1 MMANAS
7 DIITYVGVPL
17 AVIGVV
23 PTLYIAFQ
31 SVATSREIRELLLR
45 NGVTALIR
53 SSLLSG
59 IVEVEIQRLNLQPL
73 DRDDPDYFE
82 VAPRSSSLKGG
93 SWTKLNWRTLSIGRR
108 VYRLQYHDELVQPQA
123 EADFENLVAFLL
135 DRGAVPDERGFADL
149 RSSGLWTP
157 AGTRLLVSPDG
168 LHPVLSVASSED
180 SEGLLSLAMDW
191 RPHWDKRTPYDL
203 PPYWMRI
210 HAPEQRSQ
218 LGILDEKKRLS
229 GAEVVLTEKVE
240 VQQHRKSLAP
250 ADIRLSTNTETMSIT
265 YSIAPSNFSSALRL
279 HMGQAG
285 VDEMIFE
292 DNPKRKIRPRHLRQI
307 HGEPNTMAMWF
318 SCAATALGAP
328 KGGLWSYSI
337 PESIVALSAQESVP
351 CGIMVLLGVMAEGAV
366 PTWRSTVDVDDQ
378 LQKLEERERQ
388 NQRHRQ
394 MMEDMRL
401 GTQLTPEQ
409 RTQRQL
415 ARMREDMDRQRFE
428 GERKRIEEERKRSA
442 ELVEAL
448 NSPRLGA
455 AKVAAAMVA
464 WLVERGH
471 VSEGATTVEV
481 VERVLWEM
489 VNDREVAAEIGRVM
503 DAWRHWGEEGGMTK
517 GQYETVKESL
527 VTFGY
532 ASCILALIHEVG
544 GDLSGTVVSDLQDC
558 LRLWRRVRLG

>member
-1 MMANAS
+1 MPNAS
-7 DIITYVGVPL
+7 DIITYAGVPL

-31 SVATSREIRELLLR
+31 SVATSREIRERLTR
-45 NGVTALIR
+45 NGVTAIIR

-59 IVEVEIQRLNLQPL
+59 IVEVEIQRINLQPL
-73 DRDDPDYFE
+73 DRDDPEYFE
-82 VAPRSSSLKGG
+82 LAPRPSNLKGG
-93 SWTKLNWRTLSIGRR
+93 SWTKLNWRSLSIGRR

-123 EADFENLVAFLL
+123 EADFESLVAFLL
-135 DRGAVPDERGFADL
+135 DRGAIADERGFADL

-168 LHPVLSVASSED
+168 FHPVLSVASSED
-180 SEGLLSLAMDW
+180 SEGLLSLSMDW
-191 RPHWDKRTPYDL
+191 RGHWDKRTVYDL

-210 HAPEQRSQ
+210 RAPEQPSQ

-229 GAEVVLTEKVE
+229 GQEAVQSEKTE

-250 ADIRLSTNTETMSIT
+250 GDVRLSTNADTVSIT
-265 YSIAPSNFSSALRL
+265 YSLAPSNFSSALRL

-285 VDEMIFE
+285 VDEMVFE

-328 KGGLWSYSI
+328 QGGLWSYAI

-351 CGIMVLLGVMAEGAV
+351 CGIMVLLGVMAEDAV
-366 PTWRSTVDVDDQ
+366 PTWRTPLAVDDQ

-388 NQRHRQ
+388 TQRHRQ

-401 GTQLTPEQ
+401 GSQLTPEQ

-428 GERKRIEEERKRSA
+428 GERKRIEDERRRSA

-455 AKVAAAMVA
+455 GKVACAMVA

-471 VSEGATTVEV
+471 VGEGSTTAEV

-489 VNDREVAAEIGRVM
+489 VNDCAVAAEIGRVM
-503 DAWRHWGEEGGMTK
+503 DSWKHWAEEGGMTSA
-517 GQYETVKESL
+517 QYGIVKESL

-532 ASCILALIHEVG
+532 ASCILALIQEVG
-544 GDLSGTVVSDLQDC
+544 AGLSGTVVSDLQDC

>member
-1 MMANAS
+1 MANAS

-31 SVATSREIRELLLR
+31 SVATSREIRELLLQ
-45 NGVTALIR
+45 NGVTAIIR

-73 DRDDPDYFE
+73 DRDDPEYFE

-108 VYRLQYHDELVQPQA
+108 VYRLAYHDELVQPQA
-123 EADFENLVAFLL
+123 EADFESLVAFLL
-135 DRGAVPDERGFADL
+135 DRGAVADERGFADL

-168 LHPVLSVASSED
+168 LYPVLSIASSED
-180 SEGLLSLAMDW
+180 SEGLLSLSMDW
-191 RPHWDKRTPYDL
+191 RSQWDKRSTYDL
-203 PPYWMRI
+203 PPYHMRI
-210 HAPEQRSQ
+210 RAPDQHSG

-229 GAEVVLTEKVE
+229 GQEAAQSEKTE

-250 ADIRLSTNTETMSIT
+250 GDIRLSMNTDTMSIT
-265 YSIAPSNFSSALRL
+265 YSVAPSNFSSALRL
-279 HMGQAG
+279 RMGQAG
-285 VDEMIFE
+285 VDEMVFE

-307 HGEPNTMAMWF
+307 HGEQNTMAVWF

-328 KGGLWSYSI
+328 QGGLWSYAI

-351 CGIMVLLGVMAEGAV
+351 CGIMVLLGVMAEDAV
-366 PTWRSTVDVDDQ
+366 PTWRAPQDVDDQ

-388 NQRHRQ
+388 IQRHRQ
-394 MMEDMRL
+394 MMEDMRV
-401 GTQLTPEQ
+401 GPQLTPEQ

-415 ARMREDMDRQRFE
+415 ARMRDDMDRQRFE
-428 GERKRIEEERKRSA
+428 VERKRIEEERRRAA

-455 AKVAAAMVA
+455 GKVAGAMVA
-464 WLVERGH
+464 WLVQRGH
-471 VSEGATTVEV
+471 VGEGATTAEV

-489 VNDREVAAEIGRVM
+489 VNDRDVAAEIGRVM
-503 DAWRHWGEEGGMTK
+503 DAWKHWAEEGGMTSA
-517 GQYETVKESL
+517 QYGMVKDSL

-532 ASCILALIHEVG
+532 ASCILALIQEVG
-544 GDLSGTVVSDLQDC
+544 SGLSGSVVSDLQDC

>member
-1 MMANAS
+1 MANAS
-7 DIITYVGVPL
+7 DIITYIGVPL

-23 PTLYIAFQ
+23 PTLYIAFK
-31 SVATSREIRELLLR
+31 SVVTSREIREILAR
-45 NGVTALIR
+45 NGIAAMIR

-59 IVEVEIQRLNLQPL
+59 IVEVEIPRYSLSPL
-73 DRDDPDYFE
+73 DREDPDYFD
-82 VAPRSSSLKGG
+82 VAPSPSSLKGG
-93 SWTKLNWRTLSIGRR
+93 SWTKLNFRQLSIGRR

-123 EADFENLVAFLL
+123 EADFEALVAFLL
-135 DRGAVPDERGFADL
+135 DRGAIADERGFADL

-168 LHPVLSVASSED
+168 LHPVLSIASSED

-191 RPHWDKRTPYDL
+191 RAHWDKRTIYDL

-210 HAPEQRSQ
+210 QAPDQPSQ

-229 GAEVVLTEKVE
+229 GQDAVQSEKMD
-240 VQQHRKSLAP
+240 VQPHRKSLAP
-250 ADIRLSTNTETMSIT
+250 TDIRLSTNADTVSIT

-279 HMGQAG
+279 RMGHAG
-285 VDEMIFE
+285 VDEMVFE
-292 DNPKRKIRPRHLRQI
+292 DNPKRKLRPRHLRQT
-307 HGEPNTMAMWF
+307 HGEPNTMAVWF

-328 KGGLWSYSI
+328 QGGLWSYAI
-337 PESIVALSAQESVP
+337 PESIVALSAQETVP
-351 CGIMVLLGVMAEGAV
+351 CGIMVLLGVMAEDAV
-366 PTWRSTVDVDDQ
+366 PTWRAPQDADDQ

-388 NQRHRQ
+388 VARHRQ

-401 GTQLTPEQ
+401 APGLTPEQ
-409 RTQRQL
+409 RSQRQL
-415 ARMREDMDRQRFE
+415 ARMREDMDRQRFDAE
-428 GERKRIEEERKRSA
+428 KRRIEEERKKSA

-455 AKVAAAMVA
+455 GKVAGAMVG

-471 VSEGATTVEV
+471 VGEGSTAAEV

-503 DAWRHWGEEGGMTK
+503 DAWRHWADEGGMTK
-517 GQYETVKESL
+517 TQYELVKDSL

-532 ASCILALIHEVG
+532 ASCILALIQETG
-544 GDLSGTVVSDLQDC
+544 GDLSGSVVSDLQDC
-558 LRLWRRVRLG
+558 LRMWRRVRLG